1 MSDPVVVFLEVS
13 GPIEFSE
20 LRLAADLTAVLAQTW
35 DYKPLSFAMCVCVI
49 HRLHMYETC

>member
-20 LRLAADLTAVLAQTW
+20 LRLAADLTVVLAQTW
-35 DYKPLSFAMCVCVI
+35 DYNPLSFAMCVCVCDPPSA
-49 HRLHMYETC
+49 YV